1 VLGVYEWGLGDK
13 TRRANA
19 ALVGSG
25 RTRRVLVSDTLLA
38 EYSDD
43 EIEVI
48 LAHELGH
55 HAHRDMLTV
64 LVLEALVIAGALGV
78 AAVVQRT
85 AGAAFGLIAPADVA
99 GLPLLVLSGSAFVL
113 VATPLV
119 NWVSRHHER
128 RADRFALDLTQRP
141 AAFVSA
147 MRRLGAQNLAETNP
161 STLSLWLFH
170 SHPPVEQRI
179 AAARAFQGN

>member
-1 VLGVYEWGLGDK
+1 
-13 TRRANA
+13 
-19 ALVGSG
+19 
-25 RTRRVLVSDTLLA
+25 
-38 EYSDD
+38 
-43 EIEVI
+43 
-48 LAHELGH
+48 
-55 HAHRDMLTV
+55 
-64 LVLEALVIAGALGV
+64 
-78 AAVVQRT
+78 
-85 AGAAFGLIAPADVA
+85 
-99 GLPLLVLSGSAFVL
+99 
-113 VATPLV
+113 V